1 MESICKI
8 IKTILGGIM
17 ALLTFECLGQN
28 IYDSPTVY
36 YNTDTTRCVK
46 DRDESTLSK
55 DSSGL
60 YCEFFASVEMPI
72 LKVEDEQLINMIDS
86 CVDAA
91 MGYLQYPDS
100 SGYFVELNLFHND
113 DSSVIEF
120 VIRPYSNYYMG
131 FQVVSEWDETFF
143 EWYGHGYKDLQGGFF
158 WNNILCVVASYHWVD
173 FKRASCLFSPT
184 QDVLKLKLYRPT
196 EILIDLDPERIS
208 VKGDYYFDE
217 CDSTQNA
224 FDMQNLVKINFA
236 R

>member
-143 EWYGHGYKDLQGGFF
+143 
-158 WNNILCVVASYHWVD
+158 
-173 FKRASCLFSPT
+173 
-184 QDVLKLKLYRPT
+184 
-196 EILIDLDPERIS
+196 
-208 VKGDYYFDE
+208 
-217 CDSTQNA
+217 
-224 FDMQNLVKINFA
+224 
-236 R
+236 